1 MLESQTKLQE
11 KLSNFDELFPTF
23 ARNFGLQIFQFSI
36 FTTTS
41 NPRWCISSYLIWF
54 KRHKLPYHVFVKLFE
69 TNLYSTSYSLLW
81 TIIDGL
87 LYNVIP

>member
-54 KRHKLPYHVFVKLFE
+54 KRHTLFVKLFE